1 MASPAAKGRQA
12 GRSGAGCPVLSSGSQ
27 DTHAQTPDVSCD
39 SGMFAAD
46 KALGARVAHGFAL
59 AGLPASADLL
69 AHFLKGKGTE
79 VDYRPGSPISKQP
92 LAFRFADGAPR

>member
-1 MASPAAKGRQA
+1 MGRPRRMPPKEPVIVAASL
-12 GRSGAGCPVLSSGSQ
+12 CV
-27 DTHAQTPDVSCD
+27 
-39 SGMFAAD
+39 
-46 KALGARVAHGFAL
+46 VAVL